1 MRPLPQL
8 AYGLLALTLLAGT
21 SVLAQSPTS
30 KALIVDKV
38 DENQLVTL
46 KGNTPPA
53 ANAKNDLGR
62 VSGNLPMTDV
72 ILVLRRSPE
81 MQAAFDAFVA
91 SQYDATSPNYHQWLT
106 PGQIGE
112 KFGPALSD
120 IATVS
125 TWLTSH
131 GLSVVEIP
139 KDRMSIRFSGT
150 AQQVETTFHT
160 QIHKLVVKGEAHI
173 ANMSD
178 PQIPM
183 ALDAVVVGPKSL
195 HNFMPRPLHKLGGRA
210 TLNPQTGKWERVQ
223 NAAAKNSGLKAQPD
237 LGFGCGSGCQLE
249 DVAPY
254 DFAAIY
260 NVLPLWNASI
270 DGSGQTIAVVGTSDV
285 NLTDVANFKSTFG
298 LPAGHAPIMKLAHG
312 TDPGRCTSQAAPS
325 AANNFCTLDDQ
336 IENSL
341 DVEWSGAVAPGAQ
354 VELVV
359 SGATSGSDDTVYDS
373 ASYAIDNVP
382 AKIMNV
388 SYGLCELGLGTSG
401 NQKWHDL
408 WQTAS
413 AAGIAVFAA
422 SGDAGSPACDQGF
435 DAGGTPYS
443 AEFGLEVSGIASTAF
458 NTAVGGTDLNWGSS
472 ATPYWNTSNS
482 GTNGSSAKGYM
493 PEAPWNDTCA
503 SPLLLAYIQ
512 SAATALQG
520 QNVNATKPT
529 DAESA
534 CNFVVTWN
542 PSIESLFQ
550 VDISYLV
557 DTVGAGGGESNCT
570 TNDSQNPSSCTGGYP
585 TPSWQAGVTG
595 LPTDGKRYVP
605 DVSFFAGNGILGSA
619 YLICVSD
626 WSSPSACV
634 TRSATSEPSAGEI
647 GGTSA
652 SSPAMA
658 GVMAL
663 INQKT
668 GSAQGSPNAQ
678 LYELASS
685 QNYSTCKSDT
695 LSLPNSCYFNDVV
708 TGTIAM
714 PCASGS
720 PNCTVSHSG
729 DAVGILSG
737 YGAGVGFDRATGLG
751 TLNVANVVNGW
762 ASAVGTATATVSVS
776 ASPTSF
782 SNLNGTAVT
791 VTVTGSSGTPTG
803 SVALTAGTKTTAT
816 KSLSSGTVTFNLS
829 PGFLNVGTDTI
840 TANYNGDSTYASAS
854 GSTQVTV
861 SLATFNVTASA
872 PAAISAGSSATST
885 ITVTPVN
892 GYTGTVTLSCALSSS
907 SVSNPVEAPTCAP
920 TSGQSSVV
928 ISSPA
933 AGTGQVTVS
942 TTAAP
947 SGSFRRASNG
957 TGWFGAAGGAA
968 LASLL
973 IFFLPGWSKRYRN
986 LMGVVLLMIAVSF
999 FAVGCGGGGGGGSQK
1014 STPTVTITPAKTT
1027 ISETDSLQVAIAVT
1041 GSGSTPTG
1049 SVTMTSGSYNSGS
1062 TTLTSGAASI
1072 TIPLRKLAPGSDSLS
1087 VSYTGDSNFNAGTGT
1102 ATVTVTKAATPSG
1115 TYTFTVTGTG
1125 SDAVTT
1131 TASTTFTVTVN

>member
-21 SVLAQSPTS
+21 SVLAQAPTS

-53 ANAKNDLGR
+53 ARAKNDLGR
-62 VSGNLPMTDV
+62 VSGNMPMTDL

-81 MQAAFDAFVA
+81 MQAAFDTFVA
-91 SQYDATSPNYHQWLT
+91 SQYDATSSNYHQWLT
-106 PGQIGE
+106 PAQIGE
-112 KFGPALSD
+112 KFGPAPSD

-125 TWLTSH
+125 AWLSNH
-131 GLSVVEIP
+131 GLSVGEVS

-150 AQQVETTFHT
+150 AHQVETAFHT
-160 QIHKLVVKGEAHI
+160 QIHNLTVKGETHI

-183 ALDAVVVGPKSL
+183 ALDEVVVGPKSL
-195 HNFMPRPLHKLGGRA
+195 HNFMPRPLHQRGGSA
-210 TLNPQTGKWERVQ
+210 ELNQQTGKWERVQ
-223 NAAAKNSGLKAQPD
+223 NAAAKSAGLKAQPD

-254 DFAAIY
+254 DFATIY

-270 DGSGQTIAVVGTSDV
+270 DGSGQTIAIVGTSDV

-298 LPAGHAPIMKLAHG
+298 LPAGVAPITKLAHG
-312 TDPGRCTSQAAPS
+312 SDPGRCTSQASPS
-325 AANNFCTLDDQ
+325 AANNYCTLDDQ

-354 VELVV
+354 IELVV
-359 SGATSGSDDTVYDS
+359 SGALSQSDDTVYDS

-382 AKIMNV
+382 AKILNV

-422 SGDAGSPACDQGF
+422 SGDAGSPACDQGG
-435 DAGGTPYS
+435 DSGGTPY
-443 AEFGLEVSGIASTAF
+443 AAQFGVEVSGIASTAF
-458 NTAVGGTDLNWGSS
+458 DTAVGGTDLNWGSTAS
-472 ATPYWNTSNS
+472 PYWNASNS

-493 PEAPWNDTCA
+493 PEVPWNDSCTN
-503 SPLLLAYIQ
+503 PVLLPI
-512 SAATALQG
+512 LQNIAK
-520 QNVNATKPT
+520 QLSVTQPT

-534 CNFVVTWN
+534 CNFVNQNYVAFRQLTGN
-542 PSIESLFQ
+542 
-550 VDISYLV
+550 DISFLI

-570 TNDSQNPSSCTGGYP
+570 TSDGQTPTSCTGGYS

-605 DVSFFAGNGILGSA
+605 DVSFFAGNGLLGSA

-626 WSSPSACV
+626 WSSPSPCV
-634 TRSATSEPSAGEI
+634 TRSDTSEPSAGEI

-668 GSAQGSPNAQ
+668 GSAQGSPNSQ
-678 LYELASS
+678 LYQLAAKQTYSS
-685 QNYSTCKSDT
+685 CKSDT
-695 LSLPNSCYFNDVV
+695 LSLANSCYFNDVV

-729 DAVGILSG
+729 DTVGILSG
-737 YGAGVGFDRATGLG
+737 YGTGVGFDRATGLG

-762 ASAVGTATATVSVS
+762 TSAVGTATATVAVS
-776 ASPTSF
+776 ANPTSF
-782 SNLNGTAVT
+782 TNINGTTVT

-803 SVALTAGTKTTAT
+803 TVSLTAGSKTTAT
-816 KSLSSGTVTFNLS
+816 KS
-829 PGFLNVGTDTI
+829 
-840 TANYNGDSTYASAS
+840 
-854 GSTQVTV
+854 
-861 SLATFNVTASA
+861 
-872 PAAISAGSSATST
+872 
-885 ITVTPVN
+885 
-892 GYTGTVTLSCALSSS
+892 
-907 SVSNPVEAPTCAP
+907 
-920 TSGQSSVV
+920 
-928 ISSPA
+928 
-933 AGTGQVTVS
+933 
-942 TTAAP
+942 
-947 SGSFRRASNG
+947 
-957 TGWFGAAGGAA
+957 
-968 LASLL
+968 
-973 IFFLPGWSKRYRN
+973 
-986 LMGVVLLMIAVSF
+986 
-999 FAVGCGGGGGGGSQK
+999 
-1014 STPTVTITPAKTT
+1014 
-1027 ISETDSLQVAIAVT
+1027 
-1041 GSGSTPTG
+1041 
-1049 SVTMTSGSYNSGS
+1049 
-1062 TTLTSGAASI
+1062 
-1072 TIPLRKLAPGSDSLS
+1072 
-1087 VSYTGDSNFNAGTGT
+1087 
-1102 ATVTVTKAATPSG
+1102 
-1115 TYTFTVTGTG
+1115 
-1125 SDAVTT
+1125 
-1131 TASTTFTVTVN
+1131 